1 MLKINTTITTQE
13 GFEVQGAFGYLDIF
27 ILADNWVNLRYY
39 KSEADYEAGM
49 APLNTSLP
57 SRVGTDLTQEEFW
70 GTALAMTIHNKC
82 KAAIEEITGA
92 GTVEVV
98 A

>member
-1 MLKINTTITTQE
+1 
-13 GFEVQGAFGYLDIF
+13 
-27 ILADNWVNLRYY
+27 LRYY

-57 SRVGTDLTQEEFW
+57 SRVSTDLTQEEFW
-70 GTALAMTIHNKC
+70 GTALAMTIHDKC

-98 A
+98 S

>member
-13 GFEVQGAFGYLDIF
+13 GFEVQGALGYLDIY

-39 KSEADYEAGM
+39 KSAADYEAGM

-57 SRVGTDLTQEEFW
+57 SRVSTNLTQEEFW

-82 KAAIEEITGA
+82 KAAIEEMTGA
-92 GTVEVV
+92 DTVEVLS
-98 A
+98 